1 MHEKCCLEATVWVGK
16 MEEKQQALG
25 QEPIVRGEPSPQG
38 WGIRGPF
45 KFFPDS
51 SEAENKDV
59 RNIHTVYPWAV
70 MAHWKPVDLDSSP
83 SSGAV
88 CLSDSGHM
96 IYPL

>member
-1 MHEKCCLEATVWVGK
+1 
-16 MEEKQQALG
+16 MEERQQALG
-25 QEPIVRGEPSPQG
+25 QEPIVRQPSPQG
-38 WGIRGPF
+38 WGIRGPV

-59 RNIHTVYPWAV
+59 GNIHTVYPWAV

-88 CLSDSGHM
+88 CLSDSGHV